1 MAWIRAV
8 DPSESSMW
16 QSMTL
21 DQLLTSADDIGIR
34 PVIRTSQ
41 AVESRQFL
49 QRAKNG
55 SIPPALDETALMERR
70 HQPRR
75 HSDSG
80 SSRSQLKEIASAAAC
95 AALDRLDLAIILL
108 HSDRHVLLSN
118 PAARRIATR
127 GDCFRI
133 AANRLQLIDQQNQRV
148 LQIFLSDRTATN
160 TGRGRPLC
168 VSSRDDGAH
177 CYFLFAEWLNVPSPR
192 GSPIAS
198 LLIYEP
204 HLAGQLSHE
213 LLAHLYGL
221 TRMEAR
227 LVAALFVAP
236 VLQTAADRCGI
247 TMNTAKT
254 HLKHAFAKCGVCS
267 KAELLRLL
275 ALGPRTI

>member
-1 MAWIRAV
+1 
-8 DPSESSMW
+8 
-16 QSMTL
+16 MTL
-21 DQLLTSADDIGIR
+21 DQLLASADDVGIR

-41 AVESRQFL
+41 AIESRQFL
-49 QRAKNG
+49 GRARNW
-55 SIPPALDETALMERR
+55 SIPPALDDTDFMERR

-108 HSDRHVLLSN
+108 HSDAHVLLSN
-118 PAARRIATR
+118 PAARRVATR
-127 GDCFRI
+127 GDCFRMV
-133 AANRLQLIDQQNQRV
+133 ANRLQLIDQQNQRV
-148 LQIFLSDRTATN
+148 LQIFLGDRTAT
-160 TGRGRPLC
+160 TARRGGPLC

-177 CYFLFAEWLNVPSPR
+177 CYFLFAEWLNVTSPR
-192 GSPIAS
+192 GNPIAS

-221 TRMEAR
+221 TRMESK

-236 VLQTAADRCGI
+236 VLQTAADRCGVAL
-247 TMNTAKT
+247 NTAKT
-254 HLKHAFAKCGVCS
+254 HLKHIFAKCGVNS